1 VEITIERGSHEPIYR
16 QIAHQLRDLIT
27 SGELPAGFRLPP
39 ERRLAQALGVS
50 RSTVLIAYQELRADA
65 LIDAHVGRGTTVTL
79 PEAAPAHPE
88 ENQELPWRQL
98 FGAAATGFQNP
109 LVGDLL
115 RLTEHADAIPLS
127 FGMPAP
133 ELLPFAEL
141 RDLIAE
147 VLDDTGPAALLHSPT
162 EGLTALRAT
171 LARMMAAR
179 GVDCTPDEVLVLSGS
194 QQGLDLAARI
204 FLDPGD
210 AVVVEQPSFIGALQT
225 FRGARARLIGVPTDE
240 HGMRVDVLENV
251 LSRFRPKLIYTLPT
265 FQNPSGAVLPS
276 ERRQHLLALSRRH
289 QVPVL
294 EDDPYSELRYEGDPV
309 PSLRALDPAGNV
321 LYLSTFSK
329 LLFPGMRLG
338 FLVAPRT
345 VVRQFALARQ
355 TADLHSNTL
364 GQWVLD
370 RFVRGGRMS
379 DHMRAVRRAYRQRRD
394 AMHDALRAAAVP
406 GLGWQRPKGGFYF
419 WCRLPAGVRPE
430 ALLARAAGAGVS
442 YLPGRACFV
451 DEPPAEFI
459 RLNFSYPDE
468 DRIREGVARLAGAI
482 RHETGQPDPPEIQA
496 ASTRPIV

>member
-1 VEITIERGSHEPIYR
+1 MEITIDRGIREPIYR
-16 QIAHQLRDLIT
+16 QIARQIRDLIT
-27 SGELPAGFRLPP
+27 TGKLPAGFRLPP

-65 LIDAHVGRGTTVTL
+65 LIDAHVGRGTTVTP
-79 PEAAPAHPE
+79 PEPAPTHPQAG
-88 ENQELPWRQL
+88 QELPWRQL
-98 FGAAATGFQNP
+98 FGAAVSGFQDP

-115 RLTEHADAIPLS
+115 RLTERAGAIPLS

-141 RDLIAE
+141 RELING

-171 LARMMAAR
+171 LAQVMAAR
-179 GVDCTPDEVLVLSGS
+179 GVGCTADEVLVLSGS

-210 AVVVEQPSFIGALQT
+210 VVVVEQPSFIGALQT
-225 FRGARARLIGVPTDE
+225 FRGARARVIGVPTDE
-240 HGMRVDVLENV
+240 HGMRTEVLESV
-251 LSRFRPKLIYTLPT
+251 LARFRPKLIYTLPT
-265 FQNPSGAVLPS
+265 FQNPSGAVLPL
-276 ERRQHLLALSRRH
+276 ERRQHLLELARRY
-289 QVPVL
+289 QVPIL

-345 VVRQFALARQ
+345 VARQFALARQ

-364 GQWVLD
+364 GQCVLD
-370 RFVRGGRMS
+370 RFMQGGRMGN
-379 DHMRAVRRAYRQRRD
+379 HMRAVRQAYRRRRD
-394 AMHDALRAAAVP
+394 AMDAALRAAAVP
-406 GLGWQRPKGGFYF
+406 GLGWQRPQGGFYF
-419 WCRLPAGVRPE
+419 WCRLPAGVRPA
-430 ALLARAAGAGVS
+430 ALLARAAEAGVS
-442 YLPGRACFV
+442 YLPGRACFA
-451 DEPPAEFI
+451 DEPPAEFV

-468 DRIREGVARLAGAI
+468 EQIREGVARLAGAI
-482 RHETGQPDPPEIQA
+482 RLETGHCDTMEIQA